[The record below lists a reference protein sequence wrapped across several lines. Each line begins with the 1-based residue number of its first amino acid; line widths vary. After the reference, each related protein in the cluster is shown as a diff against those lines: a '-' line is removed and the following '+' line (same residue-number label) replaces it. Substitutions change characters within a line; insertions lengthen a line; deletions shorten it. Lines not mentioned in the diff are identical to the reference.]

1 VVRAVEPSNV
11 QWRNFGHGAVS
22 LLLRRGFTTLFS
34 FVMLCISAALL
45 YFANRAKRAEIPQT
59 CAAAVCAAALDAV
72 GDGDGT
78 SDVSQLLEDYG
89 AFAAPPVAPFNLTC
103 AGPNTIVYFRPGAS
117 IGDDGLCIGAG
128 SWCLGELP
136 FDEMLS
142 EDVICSDAIDNYFSK
157 AVLTWI
163 PTLAVPIINA
173 VLKAVLRTLVKLEK
187 HTNISSEGAAIAV
200 KLFMVTFMNTSLLV
214 FLMST
219 KNINTAINTAVE
231 SGFGLASPEVAEG
244 PAEFEI
250 QWFDGGLDVTF

>member
-1 VVRAVEPSNV
+1 
-11 QWRNFGHGAVS
+11 
-22 LLLRRGFTTLFS
+22 
-34 FVMLCISAALL
+34 
-45 YFANRAKRAEIPQT
+45 
-59 CAAAVCAAALDAV
+59 
-72 GDGDGT
+72 
-78 SDVSQLLEDYG
+78 
-89 AFAAPPVAPFNLTC
+89 
-103 AGPNTIVYFRPGAS
+103 
-117 IGDDGLCIGAG
+117 
-128 SWCLGELP
+128 
-136 FDEMLS
+136 MLS

-219 KNINTAINTAVE
+219 KNINTAINSAVE